1 MNSAWK
7 SRYASV
13 SAARGANR
21 NVDLL
26 RIYLLA
32 GIVAH
37 KVYWELT
44 KRRVPA
50 PPKVPKS
57 PVVRLIK
64 AVKVCILL
72 GIVGQVLVP
81 QTILPLSTDAASVQL
96 AGAMLFTLGLALAI
110 TGRAHLGNSWSD
122 IETPGQVAKAA
133 LISHGLY
140 GYIRHPIYT
149 GDILLLVGLEL
160 ALNSRLLF
168 AILLMIP
175 VILLQAVREERLLIR
190 NLPGYGDYCR
200 RTKRFLPFVA

>member
-1 MNSAWK
+1 
-7 SRYASV
+7 
-13 SAARGANR
+13 
-21 NVDLL
+21 VDLLL

-37 KVYWELT
+37 KLYWEVT
-44 KRRVPA
+44 KRRVPS
-50 PPKVPKS
+50 PPKVPKR

-64 AVKVCILL
+64 ALKVCILL
-72 GIVGQVLVP
+72 GIVGQVLIP
-81 QTILPLSTDAASVQL
+81 KTILPLSADPASTQL

-110 TGRAHLGNSWSD
+110 TGRAQLGNSWSD
-122 IETPGQVAKAA
+122 IESPGQVAKAA

-160 ALNSRLLF
+160 TLNSWLLL
-168 AILLMIP
+168 AILLMLP
-175 VILLQAVREERLLIR
+175 AILLQAVREERLLCR

-200 RTKRFLPFVA
+200 RTKRFLPFLA

>member
-1 MNSAWK
+1 
-7 SRYASV
+7 
-13 SAARGANR
+13 
-21 NVDLL
+21 VDLL

-37 KVYWELT
+37 KLYWEIT

-50 PPKVPKS
+50 PAKGPQP

-72 GIVGQVLVP
+72 GLVGQVLVP
-81 QTILPLSTDAASVQL
+81 WTILPLSADPASIQL
-96 AGAMLFTLGLALAI
+96 AGAILFTFGLGMAI
-110 TGRAHLGNSWSD
+110 TGRAQLGHSWSD
-122 IETPGQVAKAA
+122 IEVPGQVAKAA

-149 GDILLLVGLEL
+149 GDIILLVGLEL

-168 AILLMIP
+168 AILVMVP
-175 VILLQAVREERLLIR
+175 AILLQAVREERLLIR
-190 NLPGYGDYCR
+190 NLPGYSDYCR
-200 RTKRFLPFVA
+200 RTKRFLPFLT